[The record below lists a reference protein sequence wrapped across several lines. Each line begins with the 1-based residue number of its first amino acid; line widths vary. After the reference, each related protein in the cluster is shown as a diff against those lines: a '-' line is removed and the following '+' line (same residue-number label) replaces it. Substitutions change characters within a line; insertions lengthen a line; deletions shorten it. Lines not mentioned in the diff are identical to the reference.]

1 LPKAQLFVFAHL
13 CMFLSENRAV
23 NKVYSLLKVFIKS
36 RFIRFSGFQEVKKKI
51 NCPKVDRVLKLV
63 HFTALKKV
71 GLNPK
76 LHHVPGISR
85 QRILKGD
92 TLLRVLSGIQPTGS
106 LHLGNYLGMMNP
118 MISYM
123 DRSELFVF
131 IVNFHA
137 LTSVTDAEKL
147 SQGTL
152 EAAADF
158 LALGLD
164 PDRCIF
170 WVQSDVP
177 EVIELAWILTCIT
190 PMGLLER
197 CHSYKDKIAKGIS
210 PNHGLFAYPVLMA
223 ADILLYQSNLVPVGK
238 DQKQH
243 IEVTRDIAIK
253 FNATYGDTFVI
264 PEGEISDEIATIPG
278 IDGQKMSKS
287 YGNTIEIFLD
297 EKSLKKKVMSITTD
311 STPVDQPKDPETCN
325 LFQIFRHFAPQDR
338 VEEVRRLYVEGG
350 AAYGTIKKELAG
362 ILWEYFREPREF
374 RARLMNDPDHIRQI
388 LRKGAEKARNI
399 AGPTL
404 NLVRER
410 VGITY

>member
-1 LPKAQLFVFAHL
+1 
-13 CMFLSENRAV
+13 M
-23 NKVYSLLKVFIKS
+23 
-36 RFIRFSGFQEVKKKI
+36 
-51 NCPKVDRVLKLV
+51 
-63 HFTALKKV
+63 
-71 GLNPK
+71 
-76 LHHVPGISR
+76 
-85 QRILKGD
+85 
-92 TLLRVLSGIQPTGS
+92 RVLSGIQPTGS
-106 LHLGNYLGMMNP
+106 LHLGNYLGMMRP

-137 LTSVTDAEKL
+137 LTSVTDPKKL
-147 SQGTL
+147 SRGTL

-158 LALGLD
+158 MALGLD
-164 PDRCIF
+164 PDRCVF

-177 EVIELAWILTCIT
+177 EVVELTWILTCIT

-253 FNATYGDTFVI
+253 FNNMYGDTFVI

-287 YGNTIEIFLD
+287 YDNTIEIFLD
-297 EKSLKKKVMSITTD
+297 EKALKKKVMSITTD
-311 STPVDQPKDPETCN
+311 STPVDQPKNPETCN
-325 LFQIFRHFAPQDR
+325 LFQIYRHFAPPER
-338 VEEVRRLYVEGG
+338 VAEVHRLYVEGG
-350 AAYGTIKKELAG
+350 AAYGTLKKELVG
-362 ILWEYFREPREF
+362 ILWDYFREARER
-374 RARLMNDPDHIRQI
+374 RADLMKDPAQIKQI
-388 LRKGAEKARNI
+388 LAMGAEKARNI
-399 AGPTL
+399 GMGTL
-404 NLVRER
+404 ELVRER
-410 VGITY
+410 VGVKY